1 MDFLLSS
8 RSRLEVQKIQYI
20 FNRMKEKY
28 IIKFTSSRL
37 YLSTKGAM
45 TDKLEESKLY
55 ETQESAEN
63 AIKTSIRAPT
73 EIIPV
78 LAKSFILLKDKI
90 KSQQKSEFIKRYYES
105 IAKLQKELGVT
116 MPAWEELSPENYLK
130 LEQGVAG
137 LIKEFSYF
145 ILLQLQFKDR

>member
-1 MDFLLSS
+1 
-8 RSRLEVQKIQYI
+8 
-20 FNRMKEKY
+20 
-28 IIKFTSSRL
+28 
-37 YLSTKGAM
+37 M